1 MNTTE
6 LQKEYRVV
14 EKTNANVRITTET
27 KEEFNGENNNRV
39 TNKDERTG
47 TSDLNDLNKENQKIR
62 FAGNN
67 E

>member
-47 TSDLNDLNKENQKIR
+47 TSDLNDLNEENQKIR